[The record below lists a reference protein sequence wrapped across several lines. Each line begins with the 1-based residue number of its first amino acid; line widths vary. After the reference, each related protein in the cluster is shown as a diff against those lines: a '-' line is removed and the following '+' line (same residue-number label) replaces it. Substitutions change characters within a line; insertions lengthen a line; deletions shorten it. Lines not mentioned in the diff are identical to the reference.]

1 VSRLYGIVAR
11 ELTWP
16 FRLVC
21 LTDDHGGIRPEVES
35 FDLRELCVP
44 HPKKSMGKWRKE
56 IFWGRVLTG
65 LWS

>member
-1 VSRLYGIVAR
+1 
-11 ELTWP
+11 
-16 FRLVC
+16 LVC